1 MKNWYI
7 TGIAALVVIVVAIPL
22 YATRQM
28 NQHRADMHEVEK
40 PATFV
45 GRAECID
52 CHIAAYESWLGSHH
66 DDAMDHANEQTVR
79 GDFNDSVFTHNGVT
93 SRFYRRENRF
103 FVETEGADGE
113 MAEFEVQYT
122 FGVEPLQQYLVPFP
136 GGRLQALSIAW
147 DTEQERWFQLY
158 EGEDIP
164 PGDWL
169 HWTRNGQNWNGMCAE
184 CHSTNLRKN
193 FDAESN
199 VFDTQWSEIDVSC
212 EACHGPGSVHV
223 DWAQVDPMGRP
234 DIDDYGLTVRTS
246 DIDNAELVEL
256 CAACHSRRREI
267 GDYAHG
273 QSATYESVVPTLLV
287 QGTYH
292 PDGQIL
298 EEDYVWGSFVQSK
311 MYANGVRCDDCHDV
325 HSLELHK
332 QGNDLCLQ
340 CHLDETYDSYEH
352 HFHQKEVEGEP
363 SEGALCVKCHMPE
376 QVYMGVDWRADHSIR
391 VPRPDLSL
399 EIETPN
405 ACGQSGCHDDQTIE
419 WNVDAYTKWYGT
431 TRKPH
436 FGTVFAAARAGDP
449 EAEDELHDIIE
460 NDLYPVIVRATALSE
475 LQAYPG
481 ERTNRALRQALN
493 DNEAMIRMTA
503 VEGFAGQP
511 RELSA
516 EPLGPL
522 LFDPAHGVRIGV
534 ASMLANVG
542 RENLKPHERPALE
555 EALAEYIAA
564 TERNLDFAASG
575 MNLANL
581 YAGRGDHDRAEHY
594 YRMAL
599 DVDDLFFPAKQNLAV
614 LLSQR
619 GQNEEAEGLL
629 REILDTYPEQH
640 DTAYSLALLLV
651 GMNQYDEG
659 LKYLGR
665 AAAAMPERSRVQYNY
680 GLLLAQMSRDDEA
693 EVALRGALSLEPE
706 NFDYLYALADFL
718 YKRDEFEEAL
728 EIADTMIRAHPQ
740 QRAGYDIRA
749 AIRNRQP

>member
-1 MKNWYI
+1 
-7 TGIAALVVIVVAIPL
+7 
-22 YATRQM
+22 M
-28 NQHRADMHEVEK
+28 NQHRAGMHDVDK

-246 DIDNAELVEL
+246 DIDNVELVEL

-298 EEDYVWGSFVQSK
+298 EEDYVWGSFRE
-311 MYANGVRCDDCHDV
+311 RC
-325 HSLELHK
+325 
-332 QGNDLCLQ
+332 
-340 CHLDETYDSYEH
+340 
-352 HFHQKEVEGEP
+352 
-363 SEGALCVKCHMPE
+363 
-376 QVYMGVDWRADHSIR
+376 
-391 VPRPDLSL
+391 
-399 EIETPN
+399 
-405 ACGQSGCHDDQTIE
+405 
-419 WNVDAYTKWYGT
+419 
-431 TRKPH
+431 
-436 FGTVFAAARAGDP
+436 
-449 EAEDELHDIIE
+449 
-460 NDLYPVIVRATALSE
+460 
-475 LQAYPG
+475 
-481 ERTNRALRQALN
+481 
-493 DNEAMIRMTA
+493 
-503 VEGFAGQP
+503 
-511 RELSA
+511 
-516 EPLGPL
+516 PL
-522 LFDPAHGVRIGV
+522 
-534 ASMLANVG
+534 
-542 RENLKPHERPALE
+542 
-555 EALAEYIAA
+555 
-564 TERNLDFAASG
+564 
-575 MNLANL
+575 
-581 YAGRGDHDRAEHY
+581 
-594 YRMAL
+594 
-599 DVDDLFFPAKQNLAV
+599 
-614 LLSQR
+614 
-619 GQNEEAEGLL
+619 
-629 REILDTYPEQH
+629 
-640 DTAYSLALLLV
+640 
-651 GMNQYDEG
+651 
-659 LKYLGR
+659 
-665 AAAAMPERSRVQYNY
+665 
-680 GLLLAQMSRDDEA
+680 
-693 EVALRGALSLEPE
+693 
-706 NFDYLYALADFL
+706 
-718 YKRDEFEEAL
+718 
-728 EIADTMIRAHPQ
+728 
-740 QRAGYDIRA
+740 
-749 AIRNRQP
+749 